1 MAFIA
6 PAALGE
12 RRAHMRRDWSDD
24 ADRRAIFVKRDDDFP
39 RMQMQHWS
47 VLGFVLG
54 SVLARGRA
62 VDRVAKNGPAHRG
75 TMDAKLMGP
84 AG

>member
-1 MAFIA
+1 
-6 PAALGE
+6 
-12 RRAHMRRDWSDD
+12 MRRDWGDD
-24 ADRRAIFVKRDDDFP
+24 ADRRAIFVERDDDFP

-47 VLGFVLG
+47 VLGSVLGSILG

-62 VDRVAKNGPAHRG
+62 VDRTKNGPAHRG
-75 TMDAKLMGP
+75 AMDAKLMGA